1 VLARDVNGTTRRGRR
16 RYPDR
21 LPRLDN
27 NARHDMKPQLIV
39 AFGVAFGLALPPAA
53 AQTADFLT
61 VAKIACAP
69 DRITRCSAPDKCESK
84 DASPQDKAEL
94 LVIDFAAKK
103 AAVRKSGET
112 KPFGDVVDEKV
123 SGDIRSFSV
132 KAGGG
137 SESLAITLTK
147 EGKLTLLLD
156 GDKHRAEATCAA
168 ES

>member
-1 VLARDVNGTTRRGRR
+1 
-16 RYPDR
+16 
-21 LPRLDN
+21 
-27 NARHDMKPQLIV
+27 MKPQLIV
-39 AFGVAFGLALPPAA
+39 AFGAAFSVAFGLALPPAA

-61 VAKIACAP
+61 VAKIACTP

-84 DASPQDKAEL
+84 DATAQDKAEL

-103 AAVRKSGET
+103 ASVRKGGET
-112 KPFGDVVDEKV
+112 KAFGDVVDDKV
-123 SGDIRSFSV
+123 GGEVRSFSV
-132 KAGGG
+132 KAGG

-147 EGKLTLLLD
+147 AGKLTLLLD